1 MLQRNAYFFKPKN
14 ESMKEAQDEIESLT
28 ERIKGTITRI
38 PLDTLF
44 AKDKETLLDLLQQ
57 KQYKKTTDYLENI
70 LSSSNDEGLIKRLNS
85 VSKQLSKILK
95 LEKPKNE

>member
-1 MLQRNAYFFKPKN
+1 MRFV
-14 ESMKEAQDEIESLT
+14 EDEDS
-28 ERIKGTITRI
+28 K
-38 PLDTLF
+38 
-44 AKDKETLLDLLQQ
+44 

>member
-1 MLQRNAYFFKPKN
+1 MFFKEAKN
-14 ESMKEAQDEIESLT
+14 ESIKEAQNEIESLT
-28 ERIKGTITRI
+28 ERIKGSITRI

>member
-1 MLQRNAYFFKPKN
+1 MLKISNKIHSNIFIPMYLLHKN
-14 ESMKEAQDEIESLT
+14 KKIICEIAT
-28 ERIKGTITRI
+28 NKK
-38 PLDTLF
+38 LF
-44 AKDKETLLDLLQQ
+44 NK